1 MPNEYQ
7 TASQQFDR
15 FLEDARE
22 ALDLTTR
29 NQTYTCVQ
37 GVLLVFRARLTA
49 AEGLRFANELPAVLR
64 AIFVK
69 GWDISRP
76 PEPFLTRAQMAEEVA
91 HLRQHHNFSPVTVI
105 EDVAKALRGY
115 VDLKAFDAMLAA
127 LPLEAAAFW
136 SEDAGPFEQAT
147 LDQ

>member
-1 MPNEYQ
+1 MPMPNEYQ

-37 GVLLVFRARLTA
+37 GVFLVFRARLTA

-69 GWDISRP
+69 DWDIGREP
-76 PEPFLTRAQMAEEVA
+76 RPFLSRQEMAEEVA

-105 EDVAKALRGY
+105 EDVARALRKH
-115 VDLKAFDAMLAA
+115 VETKTFDAMLET
-127 LPLEAAAFW
+127 LPQQAKAYW
-136 SEDAGPFEQAT
+136 SVEGHEI
-147 LDQ
+147 